1 MTARPSSERDCITG
15 RAWGD
20 LAAGPRRHISL
31 SQARRALLSNPSSS
45 GDPLVTSP
53 ALPGGAGLMAL
64 LYGSRVHPVLHIW
77 VSWTLNFSAFMRKV
91 VVLTAHLC
99 NAAFEVL
106 LSTLFWTYL
115 ARADLRMLDPCHLAL
130 DWQSIHCH
138 LAGNPPIERGPAPS
152 QSHIAGELGKVD
164 AAGQQHRLA

>member
-1 MTARPSSERDCITG
+1 M
-15 RAWGD
+15 GD

-45 GDPLVTSP
+45 GDPLVSSP

-115 ARADLRMLDPCHLAL
+115 AELICACLTLVTSLWIGNLSIATLRGIHQLREARPQVRATL
-130 DWQSIHCH
+130 QES
-138 LAGNPPIERGPAPS
+138 
-152 QSHIAGELGKVD
+152 
-164 AAGQQHRLA
+164 